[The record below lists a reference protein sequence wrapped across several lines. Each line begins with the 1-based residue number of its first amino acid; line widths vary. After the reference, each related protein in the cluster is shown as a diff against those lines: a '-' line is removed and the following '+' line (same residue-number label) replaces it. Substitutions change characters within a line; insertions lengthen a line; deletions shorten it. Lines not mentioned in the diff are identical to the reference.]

1 MVRVQVLIFAT
12 VSLLG
17 VAYVGVRYVGL
28 GDRWFGGTYLVH
40 ADFSEAGGIFTNAAV
55 TYRGVPVGRVGPVT
69 LHGDG
74 VRVALVLDEQVRVPA
89 DVRAVVAHRSAVGEQ
104 YVDLR
109 PNTDT
114 GPYLT
119 DGAVIA
125 RERTGTPLPLENLLS
140 DLDALVASVGV
151 ENLSVVIDQL
161 GVAFEGNED
170 ALRRLLDANSALL
183 AEAERRLPETLAL
196 IRDGRTVLQTQA
208 ASADAIRSWAA
219 SLAEFADALRTA
231 DPDLRRLLAEGP
243 GAATELMRLLRG
255 LDPTIGTLVGNLV
268 AINDIAVRR
277 LPGIEQILVTYPV
290 ALSGGF
296 TVVPGDGTA
305 HLGLVL
311 NANDPP
317 ACNYVRSGTQDC
329 TAGERSGGSGV
340 RGAASAPRPGAGSA
354 GGPPGP
360 ATGPLPGGRLRADR
374 RRAGPV
380 CRPPSRA
387 SIPRPGWWSGPTDTR
402 SSSGVR
408 AARPVSPETSPG
420 SSSYWRGWRR
430 DHDREDLCPR

>member
-1 MVRVQVLIFAT
+1 MISRLVRVQVLIFVA

-40 ADFSEAGGIFTNAAV
+40 ADFADAGGIFTNAAV

-74 VRVALVLDEQVRVPA
+74 VRVALVLDERVRVPA

-114 GPYLT
+114 GPYLASG
-119 DGAVIA
+119 DVIA
-125 RERTGTPLPLENLLS
+125 RERTSTPLPLENLLS
-140 DLDALVASVGV
+140 NLDALVSSVGV
-151 ENLSVVIDQL
+151 ENLSVVIDQI

-170 ALRRLLDANSALL
+170 ALRRLLDANSVLL
-183 AEAERRLPETLAL
+183 AEADRRLPETLAL

-208 ASADAIRSWAA
+208 SSAEAIRSWAA
-219 SLAEFADALRTA
+219 SLAQLAEALRIA

-243 GAATELMRLLRG
+243 GAAAELVRLLRD
-255 LDPTIGTLVGNLV
+255 LDPAIGTLVGNLV

-277 LPGIEQILVTYPV
+277 LSGIEQILVTYPV
-290 ALSGGF
+290 ALAGGF

-311 NANDPP
+311 NASDPP
-317 ACNYVRSGTQDC
+317 ACNYVRSGTSDC
-329 TAGERSGGSGV
+329 TAGERAGGSGV
-340 RGAASAPRPGAGSA
+340 RGAASAPRPGAGPATAA
-354 GGPPGP
+354 GFDP
-360 ATGPLPGGRLRADR
+360 ATGLVV
-374 RRAGPV
+374 GPD
-380 CRPPSRA
+380 
-387 SIPRPGWWSGPTDTR
+387 G
-402 SSSGVR
+402 
-408 AARPVSPETSPG
+408 RPVLFGGTGGQARLAGDQSWKQLLLAGLAP
-420 SSSYWRGWRR
+420 
-430 DHDREDLCPR
+430 

>member
-1 MVRVQVLIFAT
+1 
-12 VSLLG
+12 
-17 VAYVGVRYVGL
+17 
-28 GDRWFGGTYLVH
+28 
-40 ADFSEAGGIFTNAAV
+40 V

-74 VRVALVLDEQVRVPA
+74 VRVALVLDERVRVPA

-114 GPYLT
+114 GPYLASG
-119 DGAVIA
+119 DVIA
-125 RERTGTPLPLENLLS
+125 RERTSTPLPLENLLS
-140 DLDALVASVGV
+140 NLDALVSSVGV
-151 ENLSVVIDQL
+151 ENLSVVIDQI

-170 ALRRLLDANSALL
+170 ALRRLLDANSVLL
-183 AEAERRLPETLAL
+183 AEADRRLPETLAL

-208 ASADAIRSWAA
+208 SSAEAIRSWAA
-219 SLAEFADALRTA
+219 SLAQLAEALRIA

-243 GAATELMRLLRG
+243 GAAAELVRLLRD
-255 LDPTIGTLVGNLV
+255 LDPAIGTLVGNLV

-340 RGAASAPRPGAGSA
+340 RGAASAPRGRRCAASPASTAAWSPIRRRGCRAAARGCTRRGSASSARCAAAGSSA
-354 GGPPGP
+354 RSDGP
-360 ATGPLPGGRLRADR
+360 
-374 RRAGPV
+374 
-380 CRPPSRA
+380 
-387 SIPRPGWWSGPTDTR
+387 
-402 SSSGVR
+402 
-408 AARPVSPETSPG
+408 
-420 SSSYWRGWRR
+420 
-430 DHDREDLCPR
+430 